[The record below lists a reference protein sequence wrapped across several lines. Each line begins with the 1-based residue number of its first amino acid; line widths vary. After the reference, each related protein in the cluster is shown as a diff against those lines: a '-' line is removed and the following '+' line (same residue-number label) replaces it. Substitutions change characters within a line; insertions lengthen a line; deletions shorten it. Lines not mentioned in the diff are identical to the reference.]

1 VPTPRHP
8 VRPSVLVAY
17 AAFVQ
22 VGLQASAGGVLLPS
36 QIADYGVGR
45 AAIGVCFL
53 TFAAGFIF
61 ASFSSGAALSRFG
74 IRFTLVAGAVA
85 VVLAGIGVAA
95 RPPFVVF
102 VALQSVVGYGTGLLE
117 SALNAHIASL
127 DGATTLLNRLH
138 AFFGVGALAGP
149 LLAAWMLRAVSWPVV
164 WLTLALL
171 CVPLI
176 VGFLATYPARAV
188 VKAPSAR
195 QAPSTHQAPSAR
207 QGLLA
212 EALRQ
217 PAVLLAAVFLSV
229 YVGLEQS
236 MGNWGYSLLTGT
248 RGLSPLVAGYAAS
261 GFWLGLTAGRFL
273 IGPIATRAGR
283 TGAEMTFACLGGVA
297 AMVALVWFVP
307 TTVTAFCGL
316 VLLGA
321 FLGPVFPTTMALAS
335 SWTRPHLVPTSIG
348 IVNGFSVVGGALIPW
363 LAGAVAQGLGIWTL
377 LPFCLVLALLQ
388 LAVWWMITSRPVV
401 VETADEASPG
411 LG

>member
-1 VPTPRHP
+1 

-22 VGLQASAGGVLLPS
+22 VGLEASAGGVLLPA
-36 QIADYGVGR
+36 QITDYGVGR

-53 TFAAGFIF
+53 TFAAGFIL

-102 VALQSVVGYGTGLLE
+102 VALQPVVGYGTGLVE

-127 DGATTLLNRLH
+127 DEATTLLNRLH

-149 LLAAWMLRAVSWPVV
+149 LLTAWMLRSVSWPIV
-164 WLTLALL
+164 WLVLALL

-176 VGFLATYPARAV
+176 VGFLVTYPTRAV
-188 VKAPSAR
+188 VKV
-195 QAPSTHQAPSAR
+195 PSAR

-236 MGNWGYSLLTGT
+236 MGNWGYSLLVGT

-273 IGPIATRAGR
+273 IGPIAMRAGR

-335 SWTRPHLVPTSIG
+335 TWTRPHLVPTSIG

-377 LPFCLVLALLQ
+377 LPFCLVLALMQ
-388 LAVWWMITSRPVV
+388 LAMWWMITSRPAV

-411 LG
+411 VG